1 MEQSSNEKIR
11 KPGGE
16 NSSSSQTGLQST
28 PHRIIRQQAWQ
39 HIILLIVLGYEGA
52 GALLGGILLIA
63 APDGRLMDMPVNI
76 LHGVFIDFL
85 IPGFI
90 LSGMGILTTLAF
102 IAVLSRT
109 RTDWLLSGLALGGL
123 VIWFVVEIIIL
134 QEFHWLH
141 AMWGLPVLVGC
152 LVAIPL
158 ISLRM
163 ASRRSSNG
171 HLQLKATVQK

>member
-109 RTDWLLSGLALGGL
+109 PSPTRPRTSPDS
-123 VIWFVVEIIIL
+123 
-134 QEFHWLH
+134 
-141 AMWGLPVLVGC
+141 
-152 LVAIPL
+152 AIP
-158 ISLRM
+158 R
-163 ASRRSSNG
+163 APAAAGRPSRG
-171 HLQLKATVQK
+171 L

>member
-1 MEQSSNEKIR
+1 MKQSSVEKIR

-16 NSSSSQTGLQST
+16 NHNSSQTGLLST
-28 PHRIIRQQAWQ
+28 PHKVFRQPAWQ

-76 LHGVFIDFL
+76 LHEVFSDFL

-90 LSGMGILTTLAF
+90 LSIMGILTTVAF
-102 IAVLSRT
+102 IAVLNRA

-134 QEFHWLH
+134 QELHWLH
-141 AMWGLPVLVGC
+141 AMWGIPVLVGC

-158 ISLRM
+158 VSSRM
-163 ASRRSSNG
+163 ASGRSSNG
-171 HLQLKATVQK
+171 YMQFKSTVQK